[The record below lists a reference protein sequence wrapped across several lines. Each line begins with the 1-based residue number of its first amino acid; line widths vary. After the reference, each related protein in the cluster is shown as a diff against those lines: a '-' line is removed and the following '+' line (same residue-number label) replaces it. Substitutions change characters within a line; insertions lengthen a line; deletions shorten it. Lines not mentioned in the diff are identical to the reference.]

1 MMGVTLTR
9 TAQSG
14 VVKTFFRADNGRTA
28 RRTPIGSVPPPGM
41 DRCTMHGGN
50 SEAVAQRG
58 HFEYM
63 SGELTFPE
71 GSDTLEQM
79 VHVRVCPGICVPPE
93 GLVFNFEL
101 LSAEGATIT
110 GGNMGCHHTSSQACV
125 QGLIRPHPNQP
136 TPCENG
142 WRTSGGPED
151 DGDSDGDGDDDGGG
165 GDDGDGDDDGDG
177 GDGDDADD
185 DADGGGGDDDDGD
198 ADGDDDDGDDDGD
211 GDGDGG
217 DDDDDDD
224 GDDNDGDGD
233 DDDGDDDD
241 DDGDDDGDDDDG
253 DDDDGDDDDDRDDD
267 DDGDD
272 DDDDGD
278 DDDGDDDDGPDE
290 EPEISISDTRD
301 SEAAGVLA
309 FPVALSAESGES
321 VTVEWATSAGTATPG
336 PGRDYTEA
344 TGTLTFMA
352 GQTARTL
359 HVTVRDDKVK
369 EDDETVTVTLSN
381 PANASIAS
389 GKETATGT
397 IVDDDGSPRILVS
410 DATASEEEGELNFA
424 ITLEGRSDRS
434 LSVEWTTSAGTAR
447 PGEDYVESSGTL
459 IIGPAANRGEITVT
473 LLDDTIPEEDE
484 SLTLTLSQ
492 PLNARING
500 RTISATGT
508 IRDNDQVRGPLPEI
522 RITDSAAAESAGQ
535 LVFAATLNRAAG
547 MPATVRWATSAGTA
561 TAGLDYV
568 ESGGTLTFSPG
579 QTSANIAVTL
589 LDDLLY
595 EGPETFRVTLS
606 EPSNATIATAG
617 ATGVIRDD
625 DGPELSEAWLARF
638 SRTAA
643 SHALEAVEERMT
655 RPTGQGSQITIAG
668 HRLDLS
674 SREARI
680 ARNPRADPA
689 TGTDPGYILQYSSF
703 RFSGF
708 QGDGDETDAGS
719 HDWSI
724 WGRGAATRFGGAE
737 SNLTV
742 DGDISTGTVGIDFER
757 GRVMF
762 GIAASHTYGE
772 GDVLEHGAG
781 RRIARD
787 TEMESTL
794 TTGLPYLRIAL
805 GESMSIWGV
814 LGHGRGTMTLSQE
827 GLGSIGTDIA
837 MDMGA
842 LGFRRELKKNTSKC
856 RCLDLAIKSDVLVL
870 NATSDQVV
878 ALPALSRDVSRAR
891 LMMEGSRTRSFES
904 GALLVPTAELGLRHD
919 GGDAETGT
927 GMEFGAGLRY
937 ANPPRG
943 LQVELKGRSLLTHQS
958 GELTE
963 WGVSGTLRID
973 PVSSRQ
979 GLSFNLRS
987 SFGNAFGGIGRLW
1000 EQQQGQAFPGYGP
1013 TRIHSVTEA
1022 DLGYRLDVLSNRAN
1036 LMPYIGAGLSDQSGH
1051 AFRLGARFRLWDAL
1065 NLDFEGVHRDGIG
1078 PLRSGFVLGLRGS
1091 FHW

>member
-1 MMGVTLTR
+1 
-9 TAQSG
+9 
-14 VVKTFFRADNGRTA
+14 
-28 RRTPIGSVPPPGM
+28 
-41 DRCTMHGGN
+41 
-50 SEAVAQRG
+50 
-58 HFEYM
+58 M
-63 SGELTFPE
+63 S
-71 GSDTLEQM
+71 
-79 VHVRVCPGICVPPE
+79 I
-93 GLVFNFEL
+93 
-101 LSAEGATIT
+101 A
-110 GGNMGCHHTSSQACV
+110 
-125 QGLIRPHPNQP
+125 
-136 TPCENG
+136 
-142 WRTSGGPED
+142 
-151 DGDSDGDGDDDGGG
+151 
-165 GDDGDGDDDGDG
+165 
-177 GDGDDADD
+177 
-185 DADGGGGDDDDGD
+185 
-198 ADGDDDDGDDDGD
+198 
-211 GDGDGG
+211 
-217 DDDDDDD
+217 
-224 GDDNDGDGD
+224 
-233 DDDGDDDD
+233 
-241 DDGDDDGDDDDG
+241 
-253 DDDDGDDDDDRDDD
+253 
-267 DDGDD
+267 
-272 DDDDGD
+272 
-278 DDDGDDDDGPDE
+278 
-290 EPEISISDTRD
+290 DTRA

-309 FPVALSAESGES
+309 FPVNLSNERASP
-321 VTVEWATSAGTATPG
+321 VTVEWATAAGTATPG

-344 TGTLTFMA
+344 TGTLTFMP

-381 PANASIAS
+381 PTNASIAS

-397 IVDDDGSPRILVS
+397 IVDDDGSPRILIS

-459 IIGPAANRGEITVT
+459 IIGPAANRGEITVP

-492 PLNARING
+492 PMNARING

-606 EPSNATIATAG
+606 EPSNATIETAG
-617 ATGVIRDD
+617 ATGVIRDN

-655 RPTGQGSQITIAG
+655 RPPGQGSHITIAG

-674 SREARI
+674 SREARA
-680 ARNPRADPA
+680 ARNPWAD
-689 TGTDPGYILQYSSF
+689 GTYGPGARERLSGSHGAPGADLGYILQYSSF

-708 QGDGDETDAGS
+708 QDDGDGNETDAGS
-719 HDWSI
+719 YDWSI

-762 GIAASHTYGE
+762 GVAASHTYGE
-772 GDVLEHGAG
+772 GDVLEYGAG
-781 RRIARD
+781 RRVARD

-842 LGFRRELKKNTSKC
+842 LGFRRELKKNASQC
-856 RCLDLAIKSDVLVL
+856 HCLDLAIKSDVLVL
-870 NATSDQVV
+870 NATSDEIV

-904 GALLVPTAELGLRHD
+904 GALLVPTAEVGFRHD

-943 LQVELKGRSLLTHQS
+943 LQVELKGRSLLTHES

-963 WGVSGTLRID
+963 WGVSGALRVD

-987 SFGNAFGGIGRLW
+987 SFGNAFSGVGRLW

-1013 TRIHSVTEA
+1013 MRIHSVTEA

-1065 NLDFEGVHRDGIG
+1065 NLDFEGAHRDGIG